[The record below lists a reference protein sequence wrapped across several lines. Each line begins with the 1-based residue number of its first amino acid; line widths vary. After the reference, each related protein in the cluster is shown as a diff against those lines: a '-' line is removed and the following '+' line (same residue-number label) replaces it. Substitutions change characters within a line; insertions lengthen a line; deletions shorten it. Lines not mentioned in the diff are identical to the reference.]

1 MREYGEQGGEMKEKS
16 YYRFPASYWVEGEN
30 NVMARPLGLNSSK
43 KWVVNDAIVAYLC
56 EKEVMIYSDYY
67 FVGWTMNRNQSN
79 VCSAKFQT
87 RTKYID
93 IQCDALFFYGN
104 KDVSLQT
111 FSALNNASL
120 VYNGRL
126 VINTRFQTNDAYIFA
141 GGSLTKYA
149 GRLYADKYNH
159 CYYNAVEV
167 GSKMAQEMLKIWD
180 PTVEP
185 TGRGETLNN
194 ILPHTF
200 TKPLVINCQLPGKIN
215 FLHVLKPGVIVPIQ
229 AIIQQESYG
238 TIYVTGD
245 CQGEHPSYFKLHFN
259 SHRKVETIVCYT
271 KRKIDVNNMI
281 RLYGK
286 HERLLNNFV
295 TRFESGDIT
304 DLYEYFSEPWCML
317 IFQDHFDQL
326 ENDIRGFLLSPTSCP
341 DKNILADI
349 YKACEETR
357 WNKLIVTNPHTPSS
371 PSVLVLALTSLASAS
386 DVVSAEVQLNLH
398 QCMDEKYPELLDK
411 FSKSVD
417 KELVEEKLLQH
428 IEDNC
433 YHLTMYAYPKV
444 IKLIL
449 YGHEDSPLHR

>member
-1 MREYGEQGGEMKEKS
+1 MFYKLLLMDLMWHKECGIYSGMLHAARRASSKRREAIEEMK
-16 YYRFPASYWVEGEN
+16 
-30 NVMARPLGLNSSK
+30 K
-43 KWVVNDAIVAYLC
+43 K
-56 EKEVMIYSDYY
+56 ERKKP
-67 FVGWTMNRNQSN
+67 T
-79 VCSAKFQT
+79 
-87 RTKYID
+87 
-93 IQCDALFFYGN
+93 
-104 KDVSLQT
+104 
-111 FSALNNASL
+111 ALNNASL

-167 GSKMAQEMLKIWD
+167 GSKKLNFTHKESVSDSSSGERTIAQEMLKIWD

-185 TGRGETLNN
+185 TRRGETLNN

-200 TKPLVINCQLPGKIN
+200 TKPLVVNCQLPGKIN
-215 FLHVLKPGVIVPIQ
+215 FLHVLKPGMIVPIQ

-245 CQGEHPSYFKLHFN
+245 CQGDHPSYFKLHFN
-259 SHRKVETIVCYT
+259 SHRRVETIVCYT
-271 KRKIDVNNMI
+271 ERKIDVNNMI

-295 TRFESGDIT
+295 ARFESGGIT

-326 ENDIRGFLLSPTSCP
+326 ENDIRSFLLSPTSCP

-349 YKACEETR
+349 YKACEENR
-357 WNKLIVTNPHTPSS
+357 WNKF
-371 PSVLVLALTSLASAS
+371 
-386 DVVSAEVQLNLH
+386 
-398 QCMDEKYPELLDK
+398 MDEKYPELLEK

-449 YGHEDSPLHR
+449 YGHEDMITRFH

>member
-1 MREYGEQGGEMKEKS
+1 
-16 YYRFPASYWVEGEN
+16 
-30 NVMARPLGLNSSK
+30 MA
-43 KWVVNDAIVAYLC
+43 
-56 EKEVMIYSDYY
+56 
-67 FVGWTMNRNQSN
+67 T
-79 VCSAKFQT
+79 
-87 RTKYID
+87 
-93 IQCDALFFYGN
+93 
-104 KDVSLQT
+104 
-111 FSALNNASL
+111 
-120 VYNGRL
+120 
-126 VINTRFQTNDAYIFA
+126 
-141 GGSLTKYA
+141 
-149 GRLYADKYNH
+149 
-159 CYYNAVEV
+159 
-167 GSKMAQEMLKIWD
+167 MAQEMLKIWD

-185 TGRGETLNN
+185 TRRGETLDN

-215 FLHVLKPGVIVPIQ
+215 FLHVLKPGMIVPIQ

-245 CQGEHPSYFKLHFN
+245 CQGEHPSYFKLHLN
-259 SHRKVETIVCYT
+259 SHRRVETIVCYT
-271 KRKIDVNNMI
+271 ERGSARRLDYMKKIDVNNMI

-295 TRFESGDIT
+295 TRFESGGIT

-326 ENDIRGFLLSPTSCP
+326 ENDIRSFLLSPTSCP

-349 YKACEETR
+349 YKACEENRCNKVDLFLMVTLHDDTGADGDLTHRHKPSYSKPTKLVGFGPDQSLRWGSTR
-357 WNKLIVTNPHTPSS
+357 PPPGLSGLRLSGTDR
-371 PSVLVLALTSLASAS
+371 AASLYCSF
-386 DVVSAEVQLNLH
+386 
-398 QCMDEKYPELLDK
+398 MDEKYPELLDK

-449 YGHEDSPLHR
+449 YGHEDSPLHRY

>member
-1 MREYGEQGGEMKEKS
+1 
-16 YYRFPASYWVEGEN
+16 
-30 NVMARPLGLNSSK
+30 
-43 KWVVNDAIVAYLC
+43 
-56 EKEVMIYSDYY
+56 
-67 FVGWTMNRNQSN
+67 
-79 VCSAKFQT
+79 
-87 RTKYID
+87 
-93 IQCDALFFYGN
+93 
-104 KDVSLQT
+104 
-111 FSALNNASL
+111 
-120 VYNGRL
+120 
-126 VINTRFQTNDAYIFA
+126 
-141 GGSLTKYA
+141 
-149 GRLYADKYNH
+149 
-159 CYYNAVEV
+159 
-167 GSKMAQEMLKIWD
+167 MAQEMLKIWD

-304 DLYEYFSEPWCML
+304 NLYEYFSEPWCML

-357 WNKLIVTNPHTPSS
+357 WNKLTVTNPHTPSS
-371 PSVLVLALTSLASAS
+371 PSVLVLTLTSLLSAS
-386 DVVSAEVQLNLH
+386 DRVSAEVQLNLY

-417 KELVEEKLLQH
+417 KELVEKKLLQH

-433 YHLTMYAYPKV
+433 YHLTMYAYPKSLKSLDDSV
-444 IKLIL
+444 TQL
-449 YGHEDSPLHR
+449 YVKQKTSSLCPLAYATTFIATTPARLQPTCSQQAQNNSATTSSRSRTSKFVVTVRSRPRKDKQTSSAVRT